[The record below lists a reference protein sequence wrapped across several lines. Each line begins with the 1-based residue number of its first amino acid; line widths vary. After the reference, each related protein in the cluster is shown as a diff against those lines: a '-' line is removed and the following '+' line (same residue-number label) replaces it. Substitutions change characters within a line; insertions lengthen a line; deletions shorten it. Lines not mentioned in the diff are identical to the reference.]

1 MNVPWE
7 LFSVWAF
14 MCHMC
19 VHNAQT
25 VSVLPDG
32 FARTEGTH
40 AARVWVKKQNVLS
53 PWVSRPCPLLVITPL
68 KKDVWLDLREEC

>member
-1 MNVPWE
+1 
-7 LFSVWAF
+7 

-32 FARTEGTH
+32 FAQTEGTH
-40 AARVWVKKQNVLS
+40 AARVWVKKRNVLS
-53 PWVSRPCPLLVITPL
+53 PWVSRPCPLPVITVL